1 MVILS
6 ASAPAQEA
14 IWGGPELVSPQIHED
29 RTVTFLLDAPGAGEV
44 LISGEW
50 MPAEGFVPGSVA
62 MQKNENG
69 TWSHTTGVLEPELYG
84 YFYTVD
90 GLRVIDP
97 LNPFQF
103 RDIATLSSIFIIP
116 GPTADLYRVMDV
128 PHGTVSKRWYD
139 SPGLGMDRRL
149 TIYTPP
155 GYETSGESYPV
166 LYLLHG
172 AGGDEEAWPT
182 KGRVPQI
189 MDNLIASGEAVPMIV
204 VMPNGNVIQDAASG
218 EGSEGFY
225 KPRFMVPRT
234 MDGTFEETFSD
245 IMQFVENNYRVL
257 PDKGDRAVAGLS
269 MGGFHALHISRYY
282 PDTFDYIGL
291 FSAALVPG
299 FNSGSPVYRDVD
311 ATLKRQMD
319 NGYRLYLIAI
329 GKEDFLYDN
338 NRQFMKKL
346 DAMGMPYEFVESE
359 GGHIW
364 KNWRSYLTQFVPKL
378 FK

>member
-1 MVILS
+1 MVMLS
-6 ASAPAQEA
+6 ASAPAQES

-29 RTVTFLLDAPGAGEV
+29 HTVSFLLDAPGAGEV
-44 LISGEW
+44 TISGEW
-50 MPAEGFVPGSVA
+50 MPAEGFIPGSVG
-62 MQKNENG
+62 MEKNENG
-69 TWSHTTGVLEPELYG
+69 TWFHTTGILEPELYG
-84 YFYTVD
+84 YFFTVD
-90 GLRVIDP
+90 GLRITDP

-103 RDIATLSSIFIIP
+103 RDIATISSIFIIP
-116 GPTADLYRVMDV
+116 GAPADLYRVRDV
-128 PHGTVSKRWYD
+128 SHGTVSKRWYD

-204 VMPNGNVIQDAASG
+204 VMPNGNVIQDAAPG
-218 EGSEGFY
+218 EGSDGFY
-225 KPRFMVPRT
+225 KPRFMVPQT
-234 MDGTFEETFSD
+234 MDGTFEETFAD
-245 IMQFVENNYRVL
+245 ILQFVESSYRVI
-257 PDKGDRAVAGLS
+257 PDKRDRAVAGLS
-269 MGGFHALHISRYY
+269 MGGYHALHISRYY
-282 PDTFDYIGL
+282 PETFDYIGL

-299 FNSGSPVYRDVD
+299 LNSDSPVYRDVD
-311 ATLKRQMD
+311 VTLKRQMD
-319 NGYRLYLIAI
+319 NGYQLYFIAI
-329 GKEDFLYDN
+329 GRDDFLYKN
-338 NRQFMKKL
+338 NMQFMEKL
-346 DAMGMPYEFVESE
+346 DSMGMPYEFVESE

-364 KNWRSYLTQFVPKL
+364 KNWRSYLIQFVPKL